1 MRDLWLR
8 LDLSEAR
15 GKVHWTSVRAYIRRS
30 KGMLTH
36 AVVKNI
42 SSPSTQKVLEFI
54 TRCPH
59 LGHFEFRDAYNNV
72 QAFHDHLVHST
83 HLKRL
88 KTLVVSRDTPL
99 PQHMITQLLS
109 KFPLERLE
117 VHAARPSRQEIK
129 WPLALP
135 SLKSITLCSDEPP
148 PNAAFTPALHIPA
161 LEVRSA
167 HNKHHN

>member
-1 MRDLWLR
+1 
-8 LDLSEAR
+8 
-15 GKVHWTSVRAYIRRS
+15 
-30 KGMLTH
+30 MLTH
-36 AVVKNI
+36 AIVKRV

-59 LGHFEFRDAYNNV
+59 LEHFEYRDTFNNAQV
-72 QAFHDHLVHST
+72 FHNHLIHST

-99 PQHMITQLLS
+99 PQHMATQLLS

-129 WPLALP
+129 WPLTLT

-148 PNAAFTPALHIPA
+148 LNAVFTPALYIPA
-161 LEVRSA
+161 LEV
-167 HNKHHN
+167 